1 LAAPE
6 VLAPPIRRA
15 MPLAAHVAGLA
26 LALLTL
32 FPLLGGDG
40 LFSADEGAAAAQ
52 TRLLSRS
59 EGWAAHHPV
68 PALDPEGEAFPL
80 EYATPVPGT
89 SGAAPFAKHPA
100 YPVLLTVLDRGFG
113 LGGMVLASVVGTV
126 AAAAVAGLLA
136 RRVVPELAALA
147 VWATG
152 LATPLFFDSWLVI
165 AHTLGAALVG
175 AAVLSVVRAHEGRG
189 GPALLAVAAASTG
202 AVLVRNEAVLF
213 AVALALAAAWVG
225 VRARSRPVVVAG
237 LAALAGA
244 ALGYVV
250 DGLLSAAVAGDAEA
264 GFAAGVGH
272 GGFVSGRL
280 AEAVVTLLLPS
291 YGRLGLP
298 DALLVLTAG
307 ALVGA
312 VVIARRRPE
321 DVDGIRLFAGIAVVA
336 AVARAV
342 VAPEVVPGL
351 LVAAPVL
358 TAGLAALSRRT
369 FTALAARLA
378 GLTVVLFVGAV
389 LATQYASGGSGEWGG
404 RYFALALPVAVPVVL
419 LGLRQVAEGL
429 APVARRTLGGALVV
443 VALASAVLAGR
454 SLVATEDRS
463 ERLVDV
469 VDEVAA
475 GVDDPVRIAT
485 AGAPARF
492 AWDQV
497 LEGTDWLLVA
507 PEDLRAWLDRA
518 GEQGRDVVLVTPDP
532 DRDRPATEGW
542 TPVLER
548 EVGGGS
554 TWVAAGYEMS

>member
-6 VLAPPIRRA
+6 VLAPPIQRTV
-15 MPLAAHVAGLA
+15 PLAAHVAGLA
-26 LALLTL
+26 FALLAL

-100 YPVLLTVLDRGFG
+100 YPVLLTILDRGFG
-113 LGGMVLASVVGTV
+113 LGGMVLASVLGTV
-126 AAAAVAGLLA
+126 AAVAVAGVLA
-136 RRVVPELAALA
+136 RRVVPELAAVA
-147 VWATG
+147 VWTTG

-189 GPALLAVAAASTG
+189 GPALLAAAATSTG

-272 GGFVSGRL
+272 AGFVSGRIVG
-280 AEAVVTLLLPS
+280 AAVTLLLPS

-369 FTALAARLA
+369 FASLAARLA
-378 GLTVVLFVGAV
+378 GLTALLFVGAV

-404 RYFALALPVAVPVVL
+404 RYFALALPVVVPVVL
-419 LGLRQVAEGL
+419 LGLNQVAEGL
-429 APVARRTLGGALVV
+429 APATRRTLGGALVV

-463 ERLVDV
+463 DRLIEV

-475 GVDDPVRIAT
+475 GLDDPVRIAT

-497 LEGTDWLLVA
+497 LEGSDWLLVA
-507 PEDLRAWLDRA
+507 PEDLRTWLDRA
-518 GEQGRDVVLVTPDP
+518 AEQDRGVVLVTSDP
-532 DRDRPATEGW
+532 DRDRLATEDW

-554 TWVAAGYEMS
+554 TWVAVGYERG